1 MRKIAILGGG
11 AAGLCCVCALAQTAG
26 DRTQVTVF
34 EQNDRVGKKLLTTG
48 NGRCNLTN
56 LAAKPDAYPAAVRD
70 FAALALTRFSPE
82 STIAFFER
90 LSLFTYADDAGRVY
104 PLSNQAAGVL
114 DALRLE
120 AARLGVVFS
129 CESPVTA
136 LQPSQNGFVVND
148 RRFDAVVLAF
158 GGKAAVR
165 DYPGEPL
172 LRQLGLPLTK
182 TAPGLCKLQ
191 SADPMLRALKGLR
204 ARAALTLL
212 IDGEEAATER
222 GELQFADGALSGIA
236 LMDLSSV
243 YARAAMKK
251 KVQAAVAV
259 DFVPTLPLDVLRGVL
274 TDIVRRGQREK
285 CEDLLSGLLVKK
297 LGVALLKR
305 ADLRPDAPTK
315 TLTNTQIDALC
326 QVCKNCVFTVTGSGS
341 FRDAQV
347 TVGGLAQQGFDPA
360 TLESRQYKNLYAI
373 GELLDVDGPC
383 GGFNLQWAFAS
394 ARLCAAV
401 IAEKL
406 L

>member
-11 AAGLCCVCALAQTAG
+11 AAGLCCACALAQTANG
-26 DRTQVTVF
+26 RAQVTVF

-70 FAALALTRFSPE
+70 FAAPALTRFPPE
-82 STIAFFER
+82 STVSFFER
-90 LSLFTYADDAGRVY
+90 LSLFTFADDAGRVY

-120 AARLGVVFS
+120 AARLGVVYV

-136 LQPSQNGFVVND
+136 LQPTQNGFVVND
-148 RRFDAVVLAF
+148 KRFDAVVLAL

-165 DYPGEPL
+165 DYPGETL
-172 LRQLGLPLTK
+172 LRQLGLSLTK

-212 IDGEEAATER
+212 LDGEEIITEQ

-236 LMDLSSV
+236 LMNLSSV
-243 YARAAMKK
+243 YARAAMAK

-259 DFVPTLPLDVLRGVL
+259 DFVPTLSSDALRDVL

-285 CEDLLSGLLVKK
+285 CEDLLSGLLIKK

-305 ADLRPDAPTK
+305 AGLRPDAPTK
-315 TLTNTQIDALC
+315 TLTQSQIDDLC
-326 QVCKNCVFTVTGSGS
+326 KVCKHCIFSVTGSGS

-347 TVGGLAQQGFDPA
+347 TVGGLSQQGFDPA
-360 TLESRQYKNLYAI
+360 TLESRRYENLYAC
-373 GELLDVDGPC
+373 GEALDVDGPC

-394 ARLCAAV
+394 ARLCAAA

>member
-11 AAGLCCVCALAQTAG
+11 AAGLCCACALAQTAKG
-26 DRTQVTVF
+26 RAQVTVF

-70 FAALALTRFSPE
+70 FAAPALNRFPPE

-90 LSLFTYADDAGRVY
+90 LSLFTHADDAGRVY

-136 LQPSQNGFVVND
+136 LQLSQNGFAVNGE
-148 RRFDAVVLAF
+148 RFDAVVLAL

-165 DYPGEPL
+165 DYPGEAL
-172 LRQLGLPLTK
+172 LRQLSLPLTK
-182 TAPGLCKLQ
+182 AAPGLCRLQ
-191 SADPMLRALKGLR
+191 SGDLMLRALKGLR

-212 IDGEEAATER
+212 LDGEEIMTEQ

-236 LMDLSSV
+236 LMNLSSV
-243 YARAAMKK
+243 YARAAMEKN
-251 KVQAAVAV
+251 VQAAVAV
-259 DFVPTLPLDVLRGVL
+259 DFVPTLPLDALHDAL

-305 ADLRPDAPTK
+305 AGIRPDAPTK
-315 TLTNTQIDALC
+315 TLTQSQIDALC
-326 QVCKNCVFTVTGSGS
+326 TACKHCVFSVTGSGA

-347 TVGGLAQQGFDPA
+347 TVGGLAQSGFDPA

-373 GELLDVDGPC
+373 GEVLDVDGPC